1 MIKLAS
7 LLKEV
12 AIEDISI
19 PFYFKSKKGI
29 QGMNKDATFLIKDI
43 PSYGNIKVYY
53 YDGRLPR
60 FFWMYKSHLQQN
72 LDNKDFV
79 ETNKTEYKPLKEVS
93 IKVGKNGESINGYDV
108 EYFKTARGVYANI
121 EIPSQNPTFD
131 DDTQIKGF
139 GKDEKDAFNDL
150 KKEFEKYLKKK
161 K

>member
-53 YDGRLPR
+53 YDGRLER
-60 FFWMYKSHLQQN
+60 FFWLYKSHLQKH
-72 LDNKDFV
+72 LDNKDYFA
-79 ETNKTEYKPLKEVS
+79 TNRAQYKPL
-93 IKVGKNGESINGYDV
+93 
-108 EYFKTARGVYANI
+108 R
-121 EIPSQNPTFD
+121 
-131 DDTQIKGF
+131 
-139 GKDEKDAFNDL
+139 
-150 KKEFEKYLKKK
+150 
-161 K
+161 